1 MTLCGLQMNV
11 NFIKKLPIP
20 ISGLI
25 LAILSLGNLLQGY
38 TSIFKLIC
46 GIVGCILILMLL
58 LKLIF
63 YPENI
68 RKDLSNPIVLSSSGT
83 FSMALMILST
93 YVYTFNGTLAIGVW
107 ILGLA
112 LHILLIICFT
122 YQYILRNFNI
132 MMVYPSYWIVFI
144 GITMSA
150 ITAHVHGLSEIGFI
164 FFLFGF
170 IAMLITLPLVVYRYL
185 KYPNSTD
192 ANKPLICIFTA
203 VMSILIVGYTNSAN
217 VISNEFLMILY
228 SAAFVFFIFA
238 FSKVIEYRNLKF
250 YPSFSAFTFPFVI
263 TAIASKEV
271 SQIFNNWIFSIII
284 PIQTII
290 AIILVVYVFYKYIEF
305 LSE

>member
-1 MTLCGLQMNV
+1 MQI

-25 LAILSLGNLLQGY
+25 LAILSLGNILQQY
-38 TSIFKLIC
+38 NLIFKLLC
-46 GIVGCILILMLL
+46 GIIGCILILMLV

-63 YPENI
+63 YPKNI
-68 RKDLSNPIVLSSSGT
+68 KDDLSNSIILSNSGT

-93 YVYTFNGTLAIGVW
+93 YLNAFDGTLAICVW
-107 ILGLA
+107 ILGIA
-112 LHILLIICFT
+112 LHILLITYFT
-122 YQYILRNFNI
+122 YRYICHNFNI
-132 MMVYPSYWIVFI
+132 NGVYPSYWIVYI
-144 GITMSA
+144 GITMGA

-170 IAMLITLPLVVYRYL
+170 IAMLITLPLVIYRYF
-185 KYPNSTD
+185 KYPNKSE

-217 VISNEFLMILY
+217 VISTEFLIILY
-228 SAAFVFFIFA
+228 SIAFAFFLFA
-238 FSKVIEYRNLKF
+238 FSKVIEYRKLKF
-250 YPSFSAFTFPFVI
+250 YPSYSAFTFPFVI

-271 SQIFNNWIFSIII
+271 SQIFNNWIFNIII

-290 AIILVVYVFYKYIEF
+290 AIILVMYVFYRYIKF
-305 LSE
+305 LTL